1 MRLINGRGVK
11 LLRLRSTQKNT
22 VSLLINS
29 GCFFLYGG
37 RSAVGLTRQIVALKI
52 GSSNLLVHPI
62 NIGRCGMNTDAVAG
76 RNGGART

>member
-1 MRLINGRGVK
+1 M
-11 LLRLRSTQKNT
+11 
-22 VSLLINS
+22 S
-29 GCFFLYGG
+29 GKYTEIDGG

-62 NIGRCGMNTDAVAG
+62 KNIGRCGMNTDAVAG